1 MFFKKK
7 KETQSSSEIERVQE
21 QDKKKGLFSRLQSG
35 LSKTASKFGSGLST
49 ILMGQKVVDDELL
62 EDIEM
67 QLLTSDVGVEA
78 TDEIVEYLRGKV
90 ARNELQTADKLNEII
105 QDKLTEIILPCQ
117 KPLQI
122 NHENTPYVILIVGVN
137 GVGKTT
143 TIGKLTK
150 KLQSEGKSVILAAGD
165 TFRAAAVEQLREW
178 GDRNNTQ
185 VVYQKEGA
193 DSASVI
199 YDAISSA
206 KSRGIDVVIADTAGR
221 LHNKDNLM
229 QELKKVVKV
238 IKKVDDSAPH
248 ETMLVVDAT
257 TGGNALSQAEAFNE
271 IVNLTGITI
280 TKLDGTAKGGIV
292 FSIAKKMGLPLRFIG
307 VGEKIDDLQVFN
319 AKNFTKALFSS
330 NSQQ

>member
-1 MFFKKK
+1 MLFRKKK
-7 KETQSSSEIERVQE
+7 QSENNSLDQKPSN
-21 QDKKKGLFSRLQSG
+21 KGLFARLQSG
-35 LSKTASKFGSGLST
+35 LSKTAGKFGNSLST
-49 ILMGQKVVDDELL
+49 ILMGQKIVDKDLL

-67 QLLTSDVGVEA
+67 QLLTADIGVAA
-78 TDEIVEYLRGKV
+78 TDEIIEYLRAKIS
-90 ARNELQTADKLNEII
+90 RNELQTADMLNQII
-105 QDKLTEIILPCQ
+105 KDKLTEILLPCQ
-117 KPLQI
+117 QALEVDTNKS
-122 NHENTPYVILIVGVN
+122 PYVILVVGVN

-150 KLQSEGKSVILAAGD
+150 KLQSEGKTVILAAGD

-185 VVYQKEGA
+185 VIYQKEGA

-206 KSRGIDVVIADTAGR
+206 KYKNIDVVIADTAGR

-238 IKKVDDSAPH
+238 IKKLDDTAPH
-248 ETMLVVDAT
+248 EVLLVLDAT
-257 TGGNALSQAEAFNE
+257 TGSNALSQAEAFNE
-271 IVNLTGITI
+271 IVKLSGITI

-292 FSIAKKMGLPLRFIG
+292 FSIAKKMALPIRFIG

-319 AKNFTKALFSS
+319 AVDFTKALF
-330 NSQQ
+330 

>member
-1 MFFKKK
+1 
-7 KETQSSSEIERVQE
+7 
-21 QDKKKGLFSRLQSG
+21 
-35 LSKTASKFGSGLST
+35 
-49 ILMGQKVVDDELL
+49 MGQKVVDEELL

-67 QLLTSDVGVEA
+67 QLLTADIGVEA
-78 TDEIVEYLRGKV
+78 TDEIVTYLRDKV
-90 ARNELQTADKLNEII
+90 ARNELQTADKLNQII
-105 QDKLTEIILPCQ
+105 QQKLTEIILPCE
-117 KPLQI
+117 KPLEVDTQKS
-122 NHENTPYVILIVGVN
+122 PFVILVVGVN

-150 KLQSEGKSVILAAGD
+150 KLQSQGKSVILAAGD

-178 GDRNNTQ
+178 GDRNNTH
-185 VVYQKEGA
+185 VVYQHEGA

-199 YDAISSA
+199 YNAIGSA
-206 KSRGIDVVIADTAGR
+206 KSKGIDVVIADTAGR

-238 IKKVDDSAPH
+238 IKKTDETAPH
-248 ETMLVVDAT
+248 EIMLVVDAT
-257 TGGNALSQAEAFNE
+257 TGGNALNQAEAFNQ

-292 FSIAKKMGLPLRFIG
+292 FSIAKKLGLPLRFIG

-319 AKNFTKALFSS
+319 ARDFTTALFNS
-330 NSQQ
+330 ND

>member
-21 QDKKKGLFSRLQSG
+21 QDNKKGLFSRLQSG

-49 ILMGQKVVDDELL
+49 ILMGQKVVDEELL

-206 KSRGIDVVIADTAGR
+206 KSRSIDVVIADTAGR

-307 VGEKIDDLQVFN
+307 IGEKIDDLQVFN

>member
-1 MFFKKK
+1 MLFRKKK
-7 KETQSSSEIERVQE
+7 NTENTSSTPINKENQN
-21 QDKKKGLFSRLQSG
+21 KKGLFARLQSG
-35 LSKTASKFGSGLST
+35 LSKTANKFGSGLST
-49 ILMGQKVVDDELL
+49 ILMGQKVVDEELL

-67 QLLTSDVGVEA
+67 QLLTADVGVEA
-78 TDEIVEYLRGKV
+78 TDEIITHLREKV

-105 QDKLTEIILPCQ
+105 QQKLTQIILPCQ
-117 KPLQI
+117 QPLQI
-122 NHENTPYVILIVGVN
+122 DTQQTPYVILIVGVN

-150 KLQSEGKSVILAAGD
+150 KLQAEGKSVMLAAGD

-178 GDRNNTQ
+178 GDRNNTP
-185 VVYQKEGA
+185 VIYQREGA

-206 KSRGIDVVIADTAGR
+206 KTKNVDVVIADTAGR

-238 IKKVDDSAPH
+238 IKKIDQSAPH
-248 ETMLVVDAT
+248 EVMLVVDAT

-271 IVNLTGITI
+271 IVNLTGITV

-292 FSIAKKMGLPLRFIG
+292 FSIAKRLGLPLRFIG
-307 VGEKIDDLQVFN
+307 VGEKIDDLQAFD
-319 AKNFTKALFSS
+319 AKNFTKALFDT
-330 NSQQ
+330 QE

>member
-1 MFFKKK
+1 
-7 KETQSSSEIERVQE
+7 
-21 QDKKKGLFSRLQSG
+21 
-35 LSKTASKFGSGLST
+35 
-49 ILMGQKVVDDELL
+49 MGQKVVDEELL

-67 QLLTSDVGVEA
+67 QLLTADVGVEA
-78 TDEIVEYLRGKV
+78 TDEIVAYLRDKV
-90 ARNELQTADKLNEII
+90 ARNELQTADKLNQII
-105 QDKLTEIILPCQ
+105 QQKLTEIILPCE
-117 KPLQI
+117 KPLEVDTQKL
-122 NHENTPYVILIVGVN
+122 PFVILVVGVN

-150 KLQSEGKSVILAAGD
+150 KLQSQGKSVILAAGD

-185 VVYQKEGA
+185 VVYQHEGA

-206 KSRGIDVVIADTAGR
+206 KSKGIDVVIADTAGR

-238 IKKVDDSAPH
+238 IKKTDETAPH
-248 ETMLVVDAT
+248 EIMLVVDAT
-257 TGGNALSQAEAFNE
+257 TGGNALNQAEAFNQ

-292 FSIAKKMGLPLRFIG
+292 FSIAKKLGLPLRFIG
-307 VGEKIDDLQVFN
+307 VGEKIDDLQVFD
-319 AKNFTKALFSS
+319 ARDFTTALFNS
-330 NSQQ
+330 ND

>member
-21 QDKKKGLFSRLQSG
+21 QDNKKGLFSRLQSG

-78 TDEIVEYLRGKV
+78 TDEIIEYLRGKV

>member
-1 MFFKKK
+1 
-7 KETQSSSEIERVQE
+7 
-21 QDKKKGLFSRLQSG
+21 
-35 LSKTASKFGSGLST
+35 
-49 ILMGQKVVDDELL
+49 MGQKVVDEELL

-67 QLLTSDVGVEA
+67 QLLTADVGVEA
-78 TDEIVEYLRGKV
+78 TDEIVAYLRDKV
-90 ARNELQTADKLNEII
+90 ARNELQTADKLNQII
-105 QDKLTEIILPCQ
+105 QQKLTEIILPCE
-117 KPLQI
+117 KPLEVDTQKL
-122 NHENTPYVILIVGVN
+122 PFVILVVGVN

-150 KLQSEGKSVILAAGD
+150 KLQSQGKSVILAAGD

-185 VVYQKEGA
+185 VVYQHEGA

-206 KSRGIDVVIADTAGR
+206 KSKGIDVVIADTAGR

-238 IKKVDDSAPH
+238 IKKTDETAPH
-248 ETMLVVDAT
+248 EIMLVVDAT
-257 TGGNALSQAEAFNE
+257 TGGNALNQAEAFNQ

-292 FSIAKKMGLPLRFIG
+292 FSIAKKLGLPLRFIG

-319 AKNFTKALFSS
+319 ARDFTTALFNS
-330 NSQQ
+330 ND

>member
-21 QDKKKGLFSRLQSG
+21 QDNKKGLFSRLQSG
-35 LSKTASKFGSGLST
+35 LSKTAGKFGSGLST
-49 ILMGQKVVDDELL
+49 ILMGQKVVDEELL

-143 TIGKLTK
+143 TIGKLTR